1 MLNHLCVSGMVFSET
16 LRLHPLATP
25 TPYAMQSLSISPP
38 LLSTF
43 FSTEG
48 IRDLSELSLS
58 QALLLPSVVTLFL
71 HLLPN
76 TPFGGLPPQH
86 EVSLFHS
93 SSLSNIFLICSW
105 SFSIFPPTPISED
118 ACFLNIPL
126 SVCFEYFQHF
136 LMVLMSQTTC
146 LHWLLST
153 IFTYI

>member
-1 MLNHLCVSGMVFSET
+1 MALPTLWKDDSSGTNMLTGPWHPTSWTTSLLSDESSIVFSET

-25 TPYAMQSLSISPP
+25 TPYAMQSLSVSPP

-58 QALLLPSVVTLFL
+58 QALLLPSVVILFL

-76 TPFGGLPPQH
+76 TPFGGLLPQH

-93 SSLSNIFLICSW
+93 SSLSNIFLI
-105 SFSIFPPTPISED
+105 FS
-118 ACFLNIPL
+118 
-126 SVCFEYFQHF
+126 
-136 LMVLMSQTTC
+136 
-146 LHWLLST
+146 
-153 IFTYI
+153 